1 MTTKESVTT
10 YTDAFSQ
17 LADGLVS
24 GGNTRF
30 TGSFWEFLR
39 DIWKSQSRR
48 VAAFGDPP
56 RSPKAPTLQ

>member
-24 GGNTRF
+24 GGSTQF
-30 TGSFWEFLR
+30 KGSFWEFLR
-39 DIWKSQSRR
+39 AIW
-48 VAAFGDPP
+48 
-56 RSPKAPTLQ
+56 